1 MSNVLGGVLE
11 IEIGIRSSRI
21 CAYTKGQFKKFP
33 FPFPVIQWDEEIIC
47 ALELDVKPTPNQLKE
62 KIILSSYAGN
72 PEITRQSAKEAI
84 LTLAEK
90 FPEQKKLL
98 TAYEPELITYI
109 CQGEKPA
116 MNSMFYA
123 QQFHHKEIKET
134 EVELATVI
142 DSCTLEVAALVVEV
156 FFFLFSIVG
165 FKLKIPTKVI
175 AEVARKIIES
185 GRLLNQLKPIVDA
198 LYRAIK
204 INDYAKAAQHIV
216 EILILAFN
224 EGIFS
229 IIIDALSKEMSW
241 WDWTLFS
248 VAILANMTLWVLGGF
263 LPLLGKII
271 VGIADAFSL
280 IDQIVKVVEECS

>member
-1 MSNVLGGVLE
+1 
-11 IEIGIRSSRI
+11 
-21 CAYTKGQFKKFP
+21 
-33 FPFPVIQWDEEIIC
+33 
-47 ALELDVKPTPNQLKE
+47 
-62 KIILSSYAGN
+62 
-72 PEITRQSAKEAI
+72 
-84 LTLAEK
+84 
-90 FPEQKKLL
+90 
-98 TAYEPELITYI
+98 
-109 CQGEKPA
+109 
-116 MNSMFYA
+116 MFYA

-134 EVELATVI
+134 EFELATVI

-185 GRLLNQLKPIVDA
+185 GQLLNQLKPIVDA

-204 INDYAKAAQHIV
+204 INDYAKAAQYIV
-216 EILILAFN
+216 EILTLGFN

-241 WDWTLFS
+241 WDWILFS
-248 VAILANMTLWVLGGF
+248 VAVLANMTLWVLGGF

-271 VGIADAFSL
+271 VGIVDAFSL